1 MEQDSFSIDRA
12 GLGRGGP
19 RTPPVAKDPQP
30 LYNSRI
36 AKVYLEY
43 LAGAHPGVDIRR
55 VLDYAGMSKLEVVDP
70 AHWFTQEQMDRFN
83 HVLVQET
90 GVPNLSREAG
100 RYTVSSEALGAAK
113 QHTLGL
119 LSPMTVF
126 LLMGRLYPIMSR
138 GAAITARKVGPGS
151 VEVVSTP
158 RDGVREQAYQCE
170 NRMGTLEA
178 LPKWFTG
185 KFGRI
190 EHPECIH
197 RGDGRCRYLISWD
210 RTAALFWRR
219 LRTLSGWA
227 GVPVLAVP
235 LFLGPLPW
243 GAPALLAWL
252 ALFASL
258 AWYAERLEKRELM
271 QTVEQQGDAA
281 RDLMAEIDTRYNTSL
296 LVKEI
301 GEAASSIL
309 EIPELLQQV
318 IRIMEA
324 RLDYDRAAIMLADKG
339 GGLLEHVA
347 GYGYTPEEE
356 ERLRRTPFHL
366 DDPASRGPM
375 VRAFREQKPF
385 LLNDIRRDEAELSE
399 RTRRLIREMG
409 VVSLVCVPLVHKSGS
424 LGVLAVDNVQSKRSL
439 TQSDLDLL
447 MGVASQAAV
456 GVFNAMS
463 YQRLQ
468 ESEKNYRELVENAN
482 SIILRVDTEGRI
494 RFVNEFAQRRLGYE
508 EREMLGDAFLATR
521 LVGGEKA
528 RRDFL
533 DRVNALRRRPDST
546 QVQETESEL
555 RSGETVWIAWTY
567 RSVLSETG
575 ELEEILCIGNDIT
588 ELKAAEQDKKQLE
601 RQVVEAQKLEAVG
614 TLAGGI
620 AHDFNN
626 ILQAILGYTQILL
639 LGKPN
644 QDPDRSK
651 LEAIDR
657 SARRGSELTR
667 QLLLFGRKVES
678 RLRPA
683 DLNQE
688 VVQVVEMLERTIPKM
703 IEIQCELGDG
713 LHLIEADTVQ
723 LEQIMMNLGVNARD
737 AMPEGGVLRFETANV
752 RPAPAFF
759 KTNEKLSPGDYV
771 MLTVSD
777 TGQGME
783 TETLERIFEPF
794 FSTKE
799 AGQGTGLGLA
809 MVYGIVENH
818 GGVITCES
826 EKGKGTVFRI
836 YFPALESPAGVTEAE
851 EGREPVP
858 GNGETVLLVDDDE
871 TVREVGATI
880 LRRFGY
886 RVLEAEDGEEAL
898 DLYDRERGTIDLIVL
913 DWIMPGIGG
922 EGCMK
927 GILERNPSER
937 IVIASGYSLEEP
949 AREGRIPAASIRKP
963 YDVGQML
970 EVIRKALQG

>member
-1 MEQDSFSIDRA
+1 MPNMTNDA
-12 GLGRGGP
+12 P
-19 RTPPVAKDPQP
+19 P

-43 LAGAHPGVDIRR
+43 VATAHPDVDIRG
-55 VLDYAGMSKLEVVDP
+55 VLEHAGMTKHEVVDP
-70 AHWFTQEQMDRFN
+70 AHWFTQDQMDRF
-83 HVLVQET
+83 HDALVRET
-90 GVPNLSREAG
+90 GHPALSREAG

-113 QHTLGL
+113 QHTLGM
-119 LSPMTVF
+119 LSPMSVF
-126 LLMGRLYPIMSR
+126 LVMGKLYPIMSR
-138 GAAITARKVGPGS
+138 GASITAKKVGPGS
-151 VEVVSTP
+151 VEVRSTP
-158 RDGVREQAYQCE
+158 KSGVCEQPYQCE

-185 KFGRI
+185 NFGRI
-190 EHPECIH
+190 EHPECVH
-197 RGDGRCRYLISWD
+197 RGDDCCRYLIRWD
-210 RTAALFWRR
+210 RTRALFWKR
-219 LRTLSGWA
+219 LRNLWALA
-227 GVPVLAVP
+227 GVPGLAV
-235 LFLGPLPW
+235 LFFFVPLPW
-243 GAPALLAWL
+243 WGIGVIACLAV
-252 ALFASL
+252 FSTI
-258 AWYAERLEKRELM
+258 AWRSERLEKRALM

-281 RDLMAEIDTRYNTSL
+281 QDLMTEIDTRYNMSL

-301 GEAASSIL
+301 GQAASSIL

-318 IRIMEA
+318 VRIMEA
-324 RLDYDRAAIMLADKG
+324 RLDHDRAVIMLADKEG
-339 GGLLEHVA
+339 TRLEHVA

-356 ERLRRTPFHL
+356 DTLRRTPFHL
-366 DDPASRGPM
+366 DARDSKGPM

-385 LLNDIRRDEAELSE
+385 LLNDIHKDEADFSD
-399 RTRRLIREMG
+399 RTRRLIKDMG
-409 VVSLVCVPLVHKSGS
+409 VVSLICVPLVYKEKS
-424 LGVLAVDNVQSKRSL
+424 LGVLAVDNVQSKRTL
-439 TQSDLDLL
+439 TQSDLGMLL
-447 MGVASQAAV
+447 GLASQAAV

-508 EREMLGDAFLATR
+508 ELEMLGKTFYKTP
-521 LVGGEKA
+521 LVGGETAKQ
-528 RRDFL
+528 DFL
-533 DRVNALRRRPDST
+533 DRVDTLRRRPDCT
-546 QVQETESEL
+546 VVQETESVL
-555 RSGETVWIAWTY
+555 RSGVTVWIAWTY
-567 RSVLSETG
+567 RSILSEGG
-575 ELEEILCIGNDIT
+575 EVVEILCIGNDIT
-588 ELKAAEQDKKQLE
+588 ELKAAEQEKKHLE

-639 LGKPN
+639 LGRPSE
-644 QDPDRSK
+644 DADRGK

-688 VVQVVEMLERTIPKM
+688 VVQVVGMLERTIPKM
-703 IEIQCELGDG
+703 IEIQYDLTDN
-713 LHLIEADTVQ
+713 LQLVEADTVQ

-752 RPAPAFF
+752 TLDSAFRRASDKLRPGA
-759 KTNEKLSPGDYV
+759 YV

-777 TGQGME
+777 TGHGME
-783 TETLERIFEPF
+783 PETVARIFEPF

-799 AGQGTGLGLA
+799 TGQGTGLGLA

-818 GGVITCES
+818 GGSITCES
-826 EKGKGTVFRI
+826 ETGKGATFRI
-836 YFPALESPAGVTEAE
+836 YFPALENPVAE
-851 EGREPVP
+851 SEVEGEREPVR
-858 GNGETVLLVDDDE
+858 GNGETLLLVDDDP
-871 TVREVGATI
+871 TVREVGVEI

-886 RVLEAEDGEEAL
+886 RVLAAEDGEEAL
-898 DLYDRERGTIDLIVL
+898 ELYDREQGAIDLVVL

-927 GILERNPSER
+927 AILERNPDEK

-949 AREGRIPAASIRKP
+949 TRDGRARSIRKP

-970 EVIRKALQG
+970 GVIREMLHAAE